1 MGRIW
6 AAPACDPSGADS
18 TILPENPSPFPQFEL
33 CAAQQTLRAQDS
45 PGKAAIRA
53 ASGII
58 NNPWTGNTLNDVTFA
73 DLGLGPNVLKA
84 VEEAGYTIPTPI
96 QLEAIPHIL
105 AGGDITGIAQTG
117 TGKTAAFVLPMI
129 HRLARGRARAR
140 MPRCLI
146 LCPTRELA
154 AQVAENFEKYGKYLK
169 LTMALLIGGVSFK
182 EQEGLLQ
189 RGVDVLIATP
199 GRLMDQ
205 FERGKLLL
213 MGVDYLIIDEAD
225 RMLDMGF
232 IPDIEKIVAKLPPN
246 RQTLLFSATFPTDI
260 QRLAKSFQRNPV
272 KIEVARPTDAAKTI
286 TQHVV
291 HIPSNDAKAKRT
303 ALRRVIESRDVKNG
317 IVFCNR
323 KVEVDVVAASL
334 QKHGHDAAAIHGDLP
349 QAFRTEVLQRFRDGD
364 LKLLVASDVAARG
377 LDIPDVGHVFNYSP
391 PPKDED
397 YVHRIGR
404 TGRAGRTG
412 ESFTIVSPT
421 DEKSWS
427 FVLKMIQQD
436 VESYMPEGLLEEL
449 ENLPPEERSSRGGR
463 GDRGS
468 GGSSRSRGRGDR
480 PERGRS
486 RSTAASDAPKTEIAK
501 AEPEAENTPKP
512 ERTEK
517 SKRARA
523 PKADKSEKVEKTDRD
538 DASEKTARGER
549 GSRGG
554 RPQRDQKRKDDDPI
568 LAPAPERVKG
578 FGDDVPAFLKR

>member
-1 MGRIW
+1 M
-6 AAPACDPSGADS
+6 
-18 TILPENPSPFPQFEL
+18 TILRENTSPFLQFEL
-33 CAAQQTLRAQDS
+33 WATQQTLRAQDS

-73 DLGLGPNVLKA
+73 DLGLAPNVLKA
-84 VEEAGYTIPTPI
+84 VEEAGYSIPTPI
-96 QLEAIPHIL
+96 QLEAIPHIIS
-105 AGGDITGIAQTG
+105 GGDITGIAQTG

-154 AQVAENFEKYGKYLK
+154 AQVAESFEKYGKYLK

-232 IPDIEKIVAKLPPN
+232 IPDIEKIVAKLPLN

-291 HIPSNDAKAKRT
+291 HIPSNDARAKRT

-377 LDIPDVGHVFNYSP
+377 LDIPDVGQVFNYSP

-404 TGRAGRTG
+404 TGRAGRSG
-412 ESFTIVSPT
+412 ESFTIVSPA

-427 FVLKMIQQD
+427 FVLKMIQQE

-463 GDRGS
+463 NDRSS
-468 GGSSRSRGRGDR
+468 GSRSRNRGDR

-486 RSTAASDAPKTEIAK
+486 RTAAPVDAPKAQAAGTETVVEDAST
-501 AEPEAENTPKP
+501 A

-517 SKRARA
+517 PRRERA
-523 PKADKSEKVEKTDRD
+523 PKADRVETVEKTDRSES
-538 DASEKTARGER
+538 SEKPARGER
-549 GSRGG
+549 SSRGG
-554 RPQRDQKRKDDDPI
+554 RAPRDQKRKDDDPI